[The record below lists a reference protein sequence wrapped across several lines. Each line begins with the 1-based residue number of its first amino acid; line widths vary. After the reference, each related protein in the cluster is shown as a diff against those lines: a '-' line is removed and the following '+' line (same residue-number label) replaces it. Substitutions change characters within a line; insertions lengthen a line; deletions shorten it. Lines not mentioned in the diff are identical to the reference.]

1 MRFSISKCKGFKYT
15 GFKYIGIIL
24 VMLVCS
30 IAKLNAQDTTFNVD
44 GQKFTLSD
52 AIVRNN
58 FDYKDI
64 LQKIKEDTSFYKAF
78 KTLRTIGYSSYN
90 YIQMKDKNEKVVA
103 TLNSKTKQTRKDNC
117 RTMEVLEEQVTG
129 NLRDAS
135 GDYNYVTPSLYASLF
150 FTKGTICGETNIVK
164 GKQRTIRGSGIE
176 KAKEQLKMLFFNPG
190 KKIAGIPFIGDK
202 LDLYDESAHEL
213 YDYKLDYVDYHG
225 QLVYVFDVQPKQDLG
240 FFKQDRVV
248 VDQMITW
255 FNPRTLEVLG
265 RNYSLSYK
273 AGVYD
278 FNVQMEVEMTYF
290 NGVLVPKILRY
301 KGNWDVVFKK
311 RERGLFTATLFD
323 FKAAQ

>member
-1 MRFSISKCKGFKYT
+1 MRFTRSKCKNFKYT
-15 GFKYIGIIL
+15 GFKYIGIML
-24 VMLVCS
+24 VMLV
-30 IAKLNAQDTTFNVD
+30 LNANVYAQDTTFNEG

-58 FDYKDI
+58 FDYKAI

-135 GDYNYVTPSLYASLF
+135 GNYNYVTPSLYASLF
-150 FTKGTICGETNIVK
+150 FTKGSICGETNIVK
-164 GKQRTIRGSGIE
+164 GKVREIRGSGIE

-190 KKIAGIPFIGDK
+190 KKIAGIPLIGNK

-213 YDYKLDYVDYHG
+213 YEYKLDYVEYHG

-240 FFKQDRVV
+240 FINKNRVV

-255 FNPRTLEVLG
+255 FDPRTLEVLG

-290 NGVLVPKILRY
+290 NGLLVPKILRY

-311 RERGLFTATLFD
+311 REIGLFTATLFD
-323 FKAAQ
+323 FKAAE

>member
-1 MRFSISKCKGFKYT
+1 MRFTRSKCKNFKYT
-15 GFKYIGIIL
+15 GFKYIGL
-24 VMLVCS
+24 MLLMLV
-30 IAKLNAQDTTFNVD
+30 LNANVYAQDTTFNEG

-58 FDYKDI
+58 FDYKAI
-64 LQKIKEDTSFYKAF
+64 LQRIKEDTSFYKAF
-78 KTLRTIGYSSYN
+78 KTLRIIGYSSYN

-135 GDYNYVTPSLYASLF
+135 GNYNYVTPSLYASLF
-150 FTKGTICGETNIVK
+150 FTKGSICGETNIVK
-164 GKQRTIRGSGIE
+164 GKVREIRGSGIE

-190 KKIAGIPFIGDK
+190 KKIAGIPLIGDK

-213 YDYKLDYVDYHG
+213 YDYKLDYVEYHG

-240 FFKQDRVV
+240 FINKNRVV

-255 FNPRTLEVLG
+255 FDPRTLEVLG

-290 NGVLVPKILRY
+290 NGMLVPKILRY

-311 RERGLFTATLFD
+311 REIGLFTATLFD
-323 FKAAQ
+323 FKAAE

>member
-1 MRFSISKCKGFKYT
+1 MHIHLKKYLLASF
-15 GFKYIGIIL
+15 GLIVF
-24 VMLVCS
+24 
-30 IAKLNAQDTTFNVD
+30 IAPAIAQDSTIND
-44 GQKFTLSD
+44 QGQKFTLTD
-52 AIVRNN
+52 AIVRNH

-64 LQKIKEDTSFYKAF
+64 LKRIKEDTSFYKAF
-78 KTLRTIGYSSYN
+78 KTLRIIGYSSYN
-90 YIQMKDKNEKVVA
+90 HIEMKDKNEKMVA
-103 TLNSKTKQTRKDNC
+103 SLNSKTKQTRKNNC
-117 RTMEVLEEQVTG
+117 RSMEVLEETTSG
-129 NLRDAS
+129 DLRNAS
-135 GDYNYVTPSLYASLF
+135 GEYNYVTPSLYASLF
-150 FTKGTICGETNIVK
+150 FTKGSICGETNVVA
-164 GKQRTIRGSGIE
+164 GKKRVVQGSRME

-190 KKIAGIPFIGDK
+190 KKIPGIPFIGNK

-225 QLVYVFDVQPKQDLG
+225 QLAYVFDVQPKQDLG
-240 FFKQDRVV
+240 FFNKERVV

-255 FNPRTLEVLG
+255 FNPKTLEVLG

-301 KGNWDVVFKK
+301 KGNWDVLFTK

-323 FKAAQ
+323 YKVGE

>member
-1 MRFSISKCKGFKYT
+1 MQHQLKKYYL
-15 GFKYIGIIL
+15 F
-24 VMLVCS
+24 VWMLLLFNAS
-30 IAKLNAQDTTFNVD
+30 AFAQDSTINEQ
-44 GQKFTLSD
+44 GQKFTLTE
-52 AIVRNN
+52 AIVRNH
-58 FDYKDI
+58 FDYKAI
-64 LQKIKEDTSFYKAF
+64 LQRIKEDTSFYKAF
-78 KTLRTIGYSSYN
+78 KTLRTIGYSSFN
-90 YIQMKDKNEKVVA
+90 HIEMKDKNEAVVA
-103 TLNSKTKQTRKDNC
+103 TLNSKTKQTRKNNC
-117 RTMEVLEEQVTG
+117 RSMEVLEETTTG
-129 NLRDAS
+129 NLRNAS
-135 GDYNYVTPSLYASLF
+135 GEYNYVTPSLYASLF
-150 FTKGTICGETNIVK
+150 FTKGTICGETNVVAGKKRIV
-164 GKQRTIRGSGIE
+164 QGSSME

-190 KKIAGIPFIGDK
+190 KKIPGIPFIGNK

-225 QLVYVFDVQPKQDLG
+225 QLAYVFDVQPKQGLG
-240 FFKQDRVV
+240 FFDKDRVV

-255 FNPRTLEVLG
+255 FNPKTLEVLG

-323 FKAAQ
+323 YKVGQ

>member
-1 MRFSISKCKGFKYT
+1 MWFTRSKCKNFKYT
-15 GFKYIGIIL
+15 GYKYIGTML
-24 VMLVCS
+24 LMLV
-30 IAKLNAQDTTFNVD
+30 LNVNVYAQDTTFND
-44 GQKFTLSD
+44 GGQKFTLSD

-58 FDYKDI
+58 FDYKAI
-64 LQKIKEDTSFYKAF
+64 LQRIKEDTSFYKAF
-78 KTLRTIGYSSYN
+78 KTLRIIGYSSYN

-135 GDYNYVTPSLYASLF
+135 GNYNYVTPSLYASLF
-150 FTKGTICGETNIVK
+150 FTKGSICGETNIVK
-164 GKQRTIRGSGIE
+164 GKVREIRGSGIE

-190 KKIAGIPFIGDK
+190 KKIPGIPLIGNK
-202 LDLYDESAHEL
+202 LDLYDASAHEL

-225 QLVYVFDVQPKQDLG
+225 QLVYVFDVQPKADLG
-240 FFKQDRVV
+240 FFAKDRVV
-248 VDQMITW
+248 VDQMTTW
-255 FNPRTLEVLG
+255 FNPKTLEVLG

-290 NGVLVPKILRY
+290 NGILVPKILRY
-301 KGNWDVVFKK
+301 KGNWDVIFKK
-311 RERGLFTATLFD
+311 RERGLFTATLFE
-323 FKAAQ
+323 FKLAQ

>member
-1 MRFSISKCKGFKYT
+1 MQRNLKNICLFLSLLLIVNT
-15 GFKYIGIIL
+15 NL
-24 VMLVCS
+24 V
-30 IAKLNAQDTTFNVD
+30 AQDSTINEQ

-52 AIVRNN
+52 AIVRNH
-58 FDYKDI
+58 FDYKEI
-64 LQKIKEDTSFYKAF
+64 LQRIKEDTSFYKAF
-78 KTLRTIGYSSYN
+78 KTLRIIGYSSYN
-90 YIQMKDKNEKVVA
+90 FIEMKDKNEAVVA

-117 RTMEVLEEQVTG
+117 RSMEVLEERTSG
-129 NLRDAS
+129 NLRSAN

-150 FTKGTICGETNIVK
+150 FTKGTICGETNIVT
-164 GKQRTIRGSGIE
+164 GKKRVVQGNSME

-190 KKIAGIPFIGDK
+190 KKIPGIPFIGNK

-225 QLVYVFDVQPKQDLG
+225 QLAYVFDVQPKKDLG
-240 FFKQDRVV
+240 FFQKDRVV

-255 FNPRTLEVLG
+255 FNPKTLEVLG

-290 NGVLVPKILRY
+290 NGLLVPKILRY

-323 FKAAQ
+323 YKTGE